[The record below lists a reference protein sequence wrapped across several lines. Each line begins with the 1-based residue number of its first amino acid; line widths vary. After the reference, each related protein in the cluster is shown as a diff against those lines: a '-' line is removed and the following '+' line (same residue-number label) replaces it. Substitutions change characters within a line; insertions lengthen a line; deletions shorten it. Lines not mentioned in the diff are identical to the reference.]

1 VICSVVSILGALSYL
16 LIVKDPILITERP
29 PDEAI

>member
-1 VICSVVSILGALSYL
+1 MVSILGALSYL

-29 PDEAI
+29 LEEAL